1 MLRTYDQLP
10 DGFLEAR
17 GRDLAAMLGGPSL
30 IHLPGERP
38 APLFVAL
45 LLHGNEIT
53 GLYAIQRL
61 LREYPGRA
69 LPRALS
75 LFVGNVDAAA
85 VGMRRLPEQPDYNRI
100 WPRSDDTPVVAP
112 CPETDMAL
120 AVHRAMAERR
130 PFAAVDVH
138 NNNGR
143 NPHYACV
150 NRLEPVW
157 LRLGR
162 RFSRRV
168 LYFTDPAGTLTA
180 AFSRLAPSVTLECG
194 PVGDAS
200 GVDHAAAFLEELSR
214 TANLGHAAPAA
225 DEIDLYRSVA
235 RLTVPEWVSI
245 GVGEG
250 RAQLHLTPELENLNW
265 RHQPAGR
272 FLARIDGVDGL
283 VVHAHDPAGTD
294 VSTAYLRRRG
304 DSLELAQAITPS
316 MLTTD
321 VRIVRQDCLGYLL
334 EPLPR

>member
-1 MLRTYDQLP
+1 MLQTYDQLP
-10 DGFLEAR
+10 DGFLDAE
-17 GRDLAAMLGGPSL
+17 GPELAELLGGPSL

-53 GLYAIQRL
+53 GLKAVQRL
-61 LREYPGRA
+61 LRDYPGRA

-75 LFVGNVDAAA
+75 LFVGNVEAAT
-85 VGMRRLPEQPDYNRI
+85 VGMRRLPEQADYNRI
-100 WPRSDDTPVVAP
+100 WPLADDTPAVAP

-120 AVHRAMAERR
+120 AVYREMAERR

-143 NPHYACV
+143 NPHYACI
-150 NRLEPVW
+150 NRLEPAW
-157 LRLGR
+157 LQLGR

-200 GVDHAAAFLEELSR
+200 GIDHAAVFLGELLR
-214 TANLGHAAPAA
+214 AAGLTHVAPAS

-235 RLTVPEWVSI
+235 RLSVPESASV
-245 GVGEG
+245 GVGDR
-250 RAQLHLTPELENLNW
+250 RAQLHLTPDLEDLNW
-265 RHQPAGR
+265 RPQAAGR
-272 FLARIDGVDGL
+272 PLARIDGVDGL
-283 VVHAHDPAGTD
+283 VVRARDPRGTD
-294 VSTAYLRRRG
+294 VTADYLRRRG
-304 DSLELAQAITPS
+304 DTLELARAVTPS
-316 MLTTD
+316 MFTTD